1 MAGDRRYTDG
11 TIYLMRI
18 PEQLGFAD
26 VEGRMSVLSEERQRK
41 IKRYLGEDSKVL
53 SFCCAFL
60 VRRILE
66 RDFHMA
72 QEQICVSW
80 LKGGKPVL
88 VDGNGSICQPQISWS
103 HSRRA
108 VAVAVSREPVGV
120 DLEWIGRYRESIVR
134 KNFSAAERE
143 RLEHSDSP
151 EQEFYRLWTRKEAFV
166 KRSGEGMTR
175 YLGDIPTQGDCFE
188 SRVWEQY
195 MVSVCGVAGPAGWTY
210 RVEELTGL
218 L

>member
-66 RDFHMA
+66 RDFGMSS
-72 QEQICVSW
+72 EQIRVSC
-80 LKGGKPVL
+80 LEGGKPML

-120 DLEWIGRYRESIVR
+120 DLEWIGTYRESIVR

-151 EQEFYRLWTRKEAFV
+151 ETDFYRLWTRKEAFV

>member
-18 PEQLGFAD
+18 PEQLGFED

-66 RDFHMA
+66 RDFGMSS
-72 QEQICVSW
+72 EQIRVSC
-80 LKGGKPVL
+80 LEGGKPVL

-103 HSRRA
+103 HSCRA

-120 DLEWIGRYRESIVR
+120 DLEWIGTYRESIVR

-143 RLEHSDSP
+143 RLENSDSP
-151 EQEFYRLWTRKEAFV
+151 ETDFYRLWTRKEAFV
-166 KRSGEGMTR
+166 KRSGEGLTR

-195 MVSVCGVAGPAGWTY
+195 MVSVCGVAGSAGWTY

>member
-66 RDFHMA
+66 RDFGMSS
-72 QEQICVSW
+72 EQIRVSC
-80 LKGGKPVL
+80 LEGGKPVL

-120 DLEWIGRYRESIVR
+120 DLEWIGTYRESIVR

-151 EQEFYRLWTRKEAFV
+151 ETDFYRLWTRKEAFV